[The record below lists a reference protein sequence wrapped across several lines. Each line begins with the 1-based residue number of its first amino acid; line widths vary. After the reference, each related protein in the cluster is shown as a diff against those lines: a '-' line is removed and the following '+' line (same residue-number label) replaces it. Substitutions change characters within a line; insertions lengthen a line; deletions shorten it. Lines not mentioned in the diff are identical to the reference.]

1 MKDLIY
7 IGKFNIT
14 KVDGSVTYTELEIW
28 KGQVTETG
36 VWIRTLETGYHNGGT
51 TLRET
56 ARFYPISFL
65 DAFTG
70 VYNPITDKPEINL
83 TVLQTILTQFGI
95 TLH

>member
-28 KGQVTETG
+28 KGQVTETE
-36 VWIRTLETGYHNGGT
+36 VWIRTLETEYHNGGT